1 MRIIVILTN
10 DNVRRIYITAE
21 PYAYIRTFVRQIT
34 GRQQKKK
41 PTKSQVA
48 HNVANGTEN
57 WRRENG
63 TENWR
68 REKREN
74 QGSIPKMQRL
84 LPFLPSRGNI

>member
-1 MRIIVILTN
+1 MRIIIILTN

-57 WRRENG
+57 WRRE
-63 TENWR
+63 
-68 REKREN
+68 KREN
-74 QGSIPKMQRL
+74 QGRIPKMQRL